1 MKSSPYNWVI
11 SFSSPYMN
19 YISRVLVTAHLKI
32 YKGVDLSCKCCEEYV
47 IFEFV
52 CISQRPLDRH
62 CPWCQSRKMLV
73 QSRVLKPHWS
83 LTSSLPSRKGK
94 FQTHSP
100 GGFQQNIK
108 KPNTW
113 NQQILSIFGSYEYQ
127 KTHEKHA
134 FLKRLLGPSKNP
146 PYPHLLLRGRI
157 APKSIVKMLLA
168 RHLRL
173 EPVSFSSIFGLKKTP
188 PRQGQTSNKN
198 QAALFWVSRWE
209 WKMWTKKGSP

>member
-100 GGFQQNIK
+100 GGFQQQETKHMESTNPKYIWKLRVPKNPWKACFFK
-108 KPNTW
+108 KTSW
-113 NQQILSIFGSYEYQ
+113 TL
-127 KTHEKHA
+127 EKPSVPPSPLARPHCSKVDRQNA
-134 FLKRLLGPSKNP
+134 PGETSAPGTCEFLLDFWAEKNPSKTRPN
-146 PYPHLLLRGRI
+146 
-157 APKSIVKMLLA
+157 
-168 RHLRL
+168 
-173 EPVSFSSIFGLKKTP
+173 F
-188 PRQGQTSNKN
+188 Q
-198 QAALFWVSRWE
+198 
-209 WKMWTKKGSP
+209 